1 MSWSNSYRVYNEGKV
16 PGKDCRI
23 REMNLPD
30 NTADQYPVFQ
40 GTALLRRC
48 SLFLFQYC
56 LPGCFKVVAPGGLSQ
71 LKGTT
76 KNEERLQS
84 RGPERLITAERYHE
98 NKSDAS
104 KSWYLYMR
112 NYIYLK
118 IAAFVRFTM
127 DFKSLHAVE
136 KS

>member
-1 MSWSNSYRVYNEGKV
+1 MNFCRVYNEGKV

-56 LPGCFKVVAPGGLSQ
+56 LPGCFKVVAPGGFSQ

-76 KNEERLQS
+76 KTSQMLQS
-84 RGPERLITAERYHE
+84 RGTERLLGSFI
-98 NKSDAS
+98 
-104 KSWYLYMR
+104 WG

-118 IAAFVRFTM
+118 IAAFYRFTM